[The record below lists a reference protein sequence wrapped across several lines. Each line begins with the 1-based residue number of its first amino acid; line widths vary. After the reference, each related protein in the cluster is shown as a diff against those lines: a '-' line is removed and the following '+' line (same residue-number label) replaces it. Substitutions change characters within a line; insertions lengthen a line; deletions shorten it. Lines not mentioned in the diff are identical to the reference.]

1 MSMLLLLTFKN
12 DFLNQFCL
20 KYQILLNCAFNYLL
34 WCVRGVGLLVNMF
47 ALYDNDPSS
56 ISAEIYNFCK
66 NVVEKNENK
75 QKRPGW
81 TQYLIPLVC

>member
-34 WCVRGVGLLVNMF
+34 WCVRGVGLVANMF

-56 ISAEIYNFCK
+56 ISAEIYNFSVK
-66 NVVEKNENK
+66 MLLKRTKINK
-75 QKRPGW
+75 KGQGGPN
-81 TQYLIPLVC
+81 I

>member
-1 MSMLLLLTFKN
+1 MLLLLTFKN

-34 WCVRGVGLLVNMF
+34 WCVRGVGLVANMF

-56 ISAEIYNFCK
+56 ISAEIYNFSVK
-66 NVVEKNENK
+66 MLLKRTKINK
-75 QKRPGW
+75 KGQGGPN
-81 TQYLIPLVC
+81 I

>member
-1 MSMLLLLTFKN
+1 MLLLLTFKN

-20 KYQILLNCAFNYLL
+20 KYKILLNCAFNYLL

-56 ISAEIYNFCK
+56 ISAEIYNFSVK
-66 NVVEKNENK
+66 MLLKRTKINK
-75 QKRPGW
+75 KGQGGPN
-81 TQYLIPLVC
+81 I

>member
-34 WCVRGVGLLVNMF
+34 WCVRGVGLVANMF

-56 ISAEIYNFCK
+56 ISAEIYNFSVK
-66 NVVEKNENK
+66 MLLKRTKINK
-75 QKRPGW
+75 KG
-81 TQYLIPLVC
+81 